1 MPVQVLYYF
10 QDGCMGC
17 MEQEPINRE
26 VAAHLGVEIEARDAL
41 SRPEE
46 IRTFG
51 LKVTPTL
58 LVVVDGE
65 IKERFEG
72 VVHAEAL
79 ETAIKKWLVHEGE
92 VSVR

>member
-17 MEQEPINRE
+17 MEQEAINRE
-26 VAAHLGVEIEARDAL
+26 VTALLGIEIEARNAVE
-41 SRPEE
+41 RQEE

-58 LVVVDGE
+58 LIVVDGE
-65 IKERFEG
+65 VRERFEG

-79 ETAIKKWLVHEGE
+79 EAAIKKYPDREG
-92 VSVR
+92 

>member
-26 VAAHLGVEIEARDAL
+26 VTALLGVEIEARNAVEH
-41 SRPEE
+41 PEE

-58 LVVVDGE
+58 LVLVDSE
-65 IKERFEG
+65 VKERFEG

-79 ETAIKKWLVHEGE
+79 EAAIKKYLVREA
-92 VSVR
+92 